1 MLTWHVLKGID
12 KNRFLILTAATS
24 VNGQCQPKWNDYY
37 LFINYL
43 YFTHW
48 CTGYCMHDGGGS
60 IDECWNACL
69 GWQILGHVVRMM
81 NKYVNVPW
89 AVVVVVVKWSECSPS
104 TLTIRFRIPLTPA
117 VFSVKFVFKKRPGLA
132 HFKKYVRSF
141 NVNFVR
147 FKTPFL
153 LSLKPLR
160 WANDIKKLLS
170 KK

>member
-1 MLTWHVLKGID
+1 
-12 KNRFLILTAATS
+12 
-24 VNGQCQPKWNDYY
+24 
-37 LFINYL
+37 
-43 YFTHW
+43 
-48 CTGYCMHDGGGS
+48 
-60 IDECWNACL
+60 
-69 GWQILGHVVRMM
+69 MM